1 MSNKLTTLGYFM
13 KRLRDSGYVV
23 DRVFTSYSQVDPRAW
38 TVILDPGV
46 ASVLCTCYINDPILG
61 ESFFEI
67 HDGGQFIPQRLFKI
81 KTNSIE
87 VLVSY
92 LVKFGIN
99 NKSDSYPYSRN
110 VPQKETYYIEK
121 ELPEVG
127 NIGQEVHD

>member
-1 MSNKLTTLGYFM
+1 MSANKLTTLGYFL

-23 DRVFTSYSQVDPRAW
+23 DKMFINYSQVDPRAW
-38 TVILDPGV
+38 TVMIDPGV
-46 ASVLCTCYINDPILG
+46 ASVLCTCYINDPMLG

-87 VLVSY
+87 VLIEY

-99 NKSDSYPYSRN
+99 NKAESYPHIRHGS
-110 VPQKETYYIEK
+110 K
-121 ELPEVG
+121 
-127 NIGQEVHD
+127 QEIISENLSVE